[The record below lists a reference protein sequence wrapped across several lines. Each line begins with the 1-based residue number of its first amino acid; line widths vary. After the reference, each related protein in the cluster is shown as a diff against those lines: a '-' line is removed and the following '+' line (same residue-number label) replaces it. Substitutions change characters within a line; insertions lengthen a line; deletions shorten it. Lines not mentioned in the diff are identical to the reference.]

1 MSAKTEFPL
10 TREQMLLC
18 RQRVGEITKHLS
30 DLGVERLDDKMLVAS
45 KICSLLSEVDIEAF
59 LPDIEKTEEGKVRVV
74 KMASDC
80 VAKVLQMFAVSLARF
95 DFDRMKADVASA
107 TLKDA
112 PRPPDA
118 QGEPAAPAP
127 APEAKADDGNADGN
141 ETKGA

>member
-1 MSAKTEFPL
+1 MNAKTEFPL

-59 LPDIEKTEEGKVRVV
+59 LPDIEKTEEGQKRVV

-80 VAKVLQMFAVSLARF
+80 VAKVLQMFAVSLAKF
-95 DFDRMKADVASA
+95 DFDRMKADVAAA

-112 PRPPDA
+112 PRPP
-118 QGEPAAPAP
+118 EEKEETPSPAH
-127 APEAKADDGNADGN
+127 EAKADEGDADGN
-141 ETKGA
+141 EKKGA

>member
-1 MSAKTEFPL
+1 MNGKTEFPL

-59 LPDIEKTEEGKVRVV
+59 LPDIEKTEEGKARVV

-95 DFDRMKADVASA
+95 DFDRMKADVATA

-112 PRPPDA
+112 PRPPA
-118 QGEPAAPAP
+118 EKGEHAAP
-127 APEAKADDGNADGN
+127 APEAKADEGNADGN

>member
-59 LPDIEKTEEGKVRVV
+59 LPDIEQTEEGRVRVV

-95 DFDRMKADVASA
+95 DFDRMKADVAA
-107 TLKDA
+107 QTLKDA
-112 PRPPDA
+112 PRPPDV
-118 QGEPAAPAP
+118 QGEPAAP
-127 APEAKADDGNADGN
+127 APEAKADDGNSDGN